1 MHPRSFALG
10 SAGVIA
16 FVAVVHVGAQAPAGR
31 DAQSRAGAPVSS
43 LTYTKD
49 VAPIM
54 QRSCQTC
61 HRPGT
66 NAPMS
71 LTTYEDVRPWARS
84 IKAKVQARLMP
95 PWHIERNVGI
105 QQFKDDPSLSD
116 AEIATI
122 VSWVDA
128 GAPRG
133 TTAEPPAPTFPD
145 DETWT
150 IGEPDVIVEIPKP
163 HIVAA
168 SGPDLWIDY
177 IADSGL
183 TEDRYLQAV
192 EAKPGPGARA
202 VVHHLLTYLIQD
214 VDEGEVL
221 AGRLDDRPTNN
232 ESFLN
237 EFAVGKNG
245 DILPEGTGKLV
256 KAGSKIRFNLHYHP
270 SGTTTTD
277 RARVGLKFYPK
288 GYKPKYHQISLQI
301 ANAHEELD
309 IPPNT
314 WTRHDG
320 YYRFSKPARVTAIQ
334 AHMHNRG
341 KRMCVEAILP
351 SGRAETLN
359 CMYFDFNW
367 HKVYN
372 YADEVTPILPAG
384 TMLHTI
390 LWHDNT
396 SNNRSNPDPRNWVGY
411 GQRTIDEMAFSWV
424 TWTYLDD
431 ADYESLLADQTKQR
445 TSARER

>member
-1 MHPRSFALG
+1 MRMRSFAVGSFVVVALTLG
-10 SAGVIA
+10 SLPATVT
-16 FVAVVHVGAQAPAGR
+16 GAARAPGK
-31 DAQSRAGAPVSS
+31 DV
-43 LTYTKD
+43 TYAKD
-49 VAPIM
+49 VAPIL

-71 LTTYEDVRPWARS
+71 LLTYEDARPWARA

-116 AEIATI
+116 DEIATI
-122 VSWVDA
+122 ASWVDA

-133 TTAEPPAPTFPD
+133 NAAEMPPPAAFPD
-145 DETWT
+145 DEEWH
-150 IGEPDVIVEIPKP
+150 IGTPDLVVEIPKP
-163 HIVAA
+163 HVVPANGA
-168 SGPDLWIDY
+168 DLWIDY

-183 TEDRYLQAV
+183 TEDRYLKAV
-192 EAKPGPGARA
+192 EAKPGPGARS
-202 VVHHLLTYLIQD
+202 VVHHLLTYLIQE
-214 VDEGEVL
+214 VDEQEVL
-221 AGRLDDRPTNN
+221 FGRLDDRPTNN

-237 EFAVGKNG
+237 EYAVGKNG
-245 DILPEGTGKLV
+245 DILPDGTAKLV
-256 KAGSKIRFNLHYHP
+256 KAGSRIRFNLHYHP
-270 SGTTTTD
+270 VGKETSD

-314 WTRHDG
+314 VSRHDG
-320 YYRFSKPARVTAIQ
+320 YYRFAKPARVTAVQ

-351 SGRAETLN
+351 NGKAETLN
-359 CMYFDFNW
+359 CMFFDFNW

-372 YADEVTPILPAG
+372 YADEATPLLPAG
-384 TMLHTI
+384 SMLHTI

-396 SNNRSNPDPRNWVGY
+396 AGNRSNPDPRNWVGY
-411 GQRTIDEMAFSWV
+411 GQRTIDEMAFAWV
-424 TWTYLDD
+424 TWTYLEEDD
-431 ADYESLLADQTKQR
+431 YKAMVAERNKRR
-445 TSARER
+445 TNDR

>member
-1 MHPRSFALG
+1 MTARSFVLG
-10 SAGVIA
+10 SAGALVLSI
-16 FVAVVHVGAQAPAGR
+16 VATPVDVTAQNPAAAKAAPPAH
-31 DAQSRAGAPVSS
+31 
-43 LTYTKD
+43 TYAKD
-49 VAPIM
+49 IAPIM

-71 LTTYEDVRPWARS
+71 LLTYEDVRPWARA
-84 IKAKVQARLMP
+84 IKNKVTQRLMP

-122 VSWVDA
+122 AAWVDA

-133 TTAEPPAPTFPD
+133 NPAEMPPPPSFPD
-145 DETWT
+145 DEAWH
-150 IGEPDVIVEIPKP
+150 IGEPDLIVEIPKP
-163 HIVAA
+163 HVVPAA
-168 SGPDLWIDY
+168 GGDLWIDY

-202 VVHHLLTYLIQD
+202 VVHHLLTYLIQE
-214 VDEGEVL
+214 VDQDEVL
-221 AGRLDDRPTNN
+221 AGRLDDRPSNN

-245 DILPEGTGKLV
+245 DILPEGTAKLV
-256 KAGSKIRFNLHYHP
+256 KAGARIRFNLHYHP
-270 SGTTTTD
+270 SGKETVD

-309 IPPNT
+309 IPANT
-314 WTRHDG
+314 VTRHDG
-320 YYRFSKPARVTAIQ
+320 YYTFSRPARITAIQ

-351 SGRAETLN
+351 NGRAQTLN

-372 YADEVTPILPAG
+372 YADEATPLLPAG
-384 TMLHTI
+384 TVLHTI

-396 SNNRSNPDPRNWVGY
+396 ANNRSNPDPRNWIGY
-411 GQRTIDEMAFSWV
+411 GQRTMDEMAFSWV
-424 TWTYLDD
+424 TWTYLDEH
-431 ADYESLLADQTKQR
+431 DYKRMTAERAA
-445 TSARER
+445 ARATAAQQ

>member
-1 MHPRSFALG
+1 MRSLGLGILGFVVLALG
-10 SAGVIA
+10 PSLNATRVVEAPSAPG
-16 FVAVVHVGAQAPAGR
+16 
-31 DAQSRAGAPVSS
+31 D

-49 VAPIM
+49 VQPIL

-71 LTTYEDVRPWARS
+71 LLTYEDVRPWARA
-84 IKAKVQARLMP
+84 IKGRVQARIMP

-105 QQFKDDPSLSD
+105 QQFKDDPSLTD

-122 VSWVDA
+122 SSWVDG

-133 TTAEPPAPTFPD
+133 NPGDAPPPPVFPD
-145 DETWT
+145 EEAWN
-150 IGEPDVIVEIPKP
+150 IGQPDLIVEIPKP
-163 HIVAA
+163 HTVPAQGA
-168 SGPDLWIDY
+168 DLWIDY
-177 IADSGL
+177 ITDVPL

-214 VDEGEVL
+214 VDEDEVL
-221 AGRLDDRPTNN
+221 QGRLDDRGTNS

-237 EFAVGKNG
+237 EYAVGKNG
-245 DILPEGTGKLV
+245 DILPEGTAKLV

-270 SGTTTTD
+270 VGKETVD
-277 RARVGLKFYPK
+277 RTRVGLKFYPR
-288 GYKPKYHQISLQI
+288 GYTPKYHQISLQI
-301 ANAHEELD
+301 ANSHEELD

-314 WTRHDG
+314 VTRHDG
-320 YYRFSKPARVTAIQ
+320 YYRFTKPARVTAVQ

-351 SGRAETLN
+351 NGRAETLN
-359 CMYFDFNW
+359 CMGFDFNW

-372 YADEVTPILPAG
+372 YADEVTPLLPAG
-384 TMLHTI
+384 TMMHTI

-396 SNNRSNPDPRNWVGY
+396 AAHRSNPDPRNWVGY
-411 GQRTIDEMAFSWV
+411 GQRSIDEMAFAWV
-424 TWTYLDD
+424 TWTYLEEN
-431 ADYESLLADQTKQR
+431 DYKSMVA
-445 TSARER
+445 ERQKRRGTAER